1 MFAPISLAD
10 RMGKLDV
17 PSAPIRAVFDSDV
30 ANEIDDPFAIAHA
43 LLSPDRIRVEG
54 IGIAP
59 FRREGLTAGDSLRLS
74 RELAEETLA
83 CLPGEAPPLWMGS
96 ERFLEQAEDAV
107 ESEAA
112 HRILEA
118 SHGAETLHILAIG
131 AATNVA
137 SALRIDPTL
146 VQRAVVWWLGGH
158 GPDFSAWE
166 YNLQG
171 DAHAAR
177 TLLDSGIPLVVF
189 PAWGVTSHLFVSL
202 AALERDIEGANPLGA
217 FLTRILRGYV
227 PDHFAYEKEMWDVA
241 APAYA
246 IGPSWFS
253 STLEPTPGVSE
264 RLDWTVRKAAHPY
277 RRITGLNRNQ
287 VLGDLFRKVRDL
299 SPHRPE

>member
-1 MFAPISLAD
+1 MFAPVPLAD
-10 RMGKLDV
+10 RMGKLEL
-17 PSAPIRAVFDSDV
+17 PTAPIRAVIDSDV

-43 LLSPDRIRVEG
+43 LLSPDKIRVAG

-59 FRREGLTAGDSLRLS
+59 FRREGLTPGDSLRLS
-74 RELAEETLA
+74 RGLAEEALA

-96 ERFLEQAEDAV
+96 ERFLEHPEDVV

-118 SHGAETLHILAIG
+118 SRGDGTLHILAIG

-137 SALRIDPTL
+137 SALRMDPTL
-146 VQRAVVWWLGGH
+146 AQRAVLWWLGGH

-177 TLLDSGIPLVVF
+177 ILLDSGIPLVVF
-189 PAWGVTSHLFVSL
+189 PAWGVTSHLLVSL

-217 FLTRILRGYV
+217 FLTRILREHV
-227 PDHFAYEKEMWDVA
+227 PNHFAYEKELWDVA
-241 APAYA
+241 VPAFA
-246 IGPSWFS
+246 IDSAWFT

-264 RLDWTVRKAAHPY
+264 RLEWTVRKGAPPY

-287 VLGDLFRKVRDL
+287 VMGDLFRKVRDL
-299 SPHRPE
+299 SEHSPE